1 MSACADDRMRPA
13 ADIPMLFH
21 PFCRRPWSLTHR
33 GNRMTTPAPQA
44 FRKGVEQQKRPTASV
59 IFSSV
64 AGMRVRYIK
73 KDDPGHAKLYSECEP
88 KP

>member
-1 MSACADDRMRPA
+1 
-13 ADIPMLFH
+13 
-21 PFCRRPWSLTHR
+21 
-33 GNRMTTPAPQA
+33 MTTPAPQA